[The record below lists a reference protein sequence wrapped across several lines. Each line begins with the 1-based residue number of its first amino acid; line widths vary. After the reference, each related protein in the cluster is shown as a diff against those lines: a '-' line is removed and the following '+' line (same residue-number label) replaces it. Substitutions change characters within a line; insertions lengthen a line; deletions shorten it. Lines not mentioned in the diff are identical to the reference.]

1 MKLHRIRLKV
11 MSRTNDGHHKGR
23 DDKVHQHPFL
33 REESYLLLWERRG
46 DHKVVIQMLAR

>member
-1 MKLHRIRLKV
+1 
-11 MSRTNDGHHKGR
+11 MSRTNHDGHDAR
-23 DDKVHQHPFL
+23 NDKVHQHPFL